1 MLLFV
6 LHSNDRVG
14 SWPICNSK
22 INHVCSCHTHH
33 WVGMTL
39 QRCAHLRTGSG
50 RKSLLVIQPTFRTA
64 LAWYAITSII
74 FCATYSFNVS
84 PQGPKA
90 QKNRL
95 HMGTWK
101 SKASDL
107 KFQVMIPQYRPFLKI
122 GHTQEELNTSEEQI
136 NWSQNKP
143 SQVSH
148 ATPFKKNVKLTKS
161 TRKNTFYT
169 RDLWRP
175 TFTFWIWR
183 IVSHM
188 T

>member
-1 MLLFV
+1 MPHTPLGGHDSATLCAFTDRLREKKFVSYTTNLSNRASMICDHINYLLRH
-6 LHSNDRVG
+6 LL
-14 SWPICNSK
+14 
-22 INHVCSCHTHH
+22 
-33 WVGMTL
+33 L
-39 QRCAHLRTGSG
+39 QC
-50 RKSLLVIQPTFRTA
+50 QPPR
-64 LAWYAITSII
+64 
-74 FCATYSFNVS
+74 
-84 PQGPKA
+84 PQGP
-90 QKNRL
+90 KNRL

-136 NWSQNKP
+136 NWNQNKP